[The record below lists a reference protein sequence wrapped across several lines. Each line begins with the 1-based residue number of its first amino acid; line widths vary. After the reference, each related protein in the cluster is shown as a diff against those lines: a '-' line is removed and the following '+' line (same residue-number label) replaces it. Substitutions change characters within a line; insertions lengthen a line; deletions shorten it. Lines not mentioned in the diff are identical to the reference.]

1 MKREGTTLTPLVE
14 QSYSVSRNSCGPLMS
29 LERRSSPFYLAI
41 IIVFATYCIVADRK
55 IKHRRPTT
63 NYYYYIYGIQICLH
77 CTEQGCGCIVVV
89 MVDEEESLGRNG
101 NFHFSQPLP
110 SSSSSVDNAELHCKV
125 TALISVPMA
134 SARILI

>member
-1 MKREGTTLTPLVE
+1 MNERQKEEEEKREETTLTLLVE

-63 NYYYYIYGIQICLH
+63 NYYYYILN
-77 CTEQGCGCIVVV
+77 T
-89 MVDEEESLGRNG
+89 D
-101 NFHFSQPLP
+101 LP
-110 SSSSSVDNAELHCKV
+110 A
-125 TALISVPMA
+125 ALNKDLAV
-134 SARILI
+134 